1 MSESIED
8 LKQQIEKLQAK
19 NYQILD
25 EKKKA
30 QAQRDEAFDSI
41 EALTTQL
48 EEAKLEVQRITV
60 EQPRQELFESVA
72 MPDMAGAFERELLH
86 HFDIERNENGADVL
100 VAKSGDTDPL
110 PLTAENLHK
119 LYDDGVVRSLGAL
132 MKGSGMSGGGA
143 TGGSGG
149 HATVPK
155 RQAPQ
160 KVQFGM
166 R

>member
-30 QAQRDEAFDSI
+30 QAQRDEAQA
-41 EALTTQL
+41 AL
-48 EEAKLEVQRITV
+48 EGMAKERDEYAQQVQRITI

-100 VAKSGDTDPL
+100 VAKSGEADPL
-110 PLTAENLHK
+110 PLTADNLQK